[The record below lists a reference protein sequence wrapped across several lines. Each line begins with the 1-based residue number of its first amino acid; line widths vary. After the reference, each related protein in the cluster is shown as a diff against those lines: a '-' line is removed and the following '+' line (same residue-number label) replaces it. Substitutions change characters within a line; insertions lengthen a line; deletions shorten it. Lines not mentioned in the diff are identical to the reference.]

1 MYLWH
6 TGDIFLIQGI
16 FLKSYYSRFYDSFSE
31 ELFEKLHKAVELPMN
46 KPLGTFSEGM
56 KRQAAVICVCFSMSA
71 LKIFLK
77 KSQYFLRRS
86 FLVSTFNPYS
96 DIIALFRSEAH
107 NGNKLCCCGG
117 FSFTFHSDFTF
128 KFLRL
133 FYQKSRRSC
142 VDSYF
147 VPYCIV
153 KFFHILSFLL
163 PYFQYFAAPLDFA
176 LS

>member
-1 MYLWH
+1 MAYRGYFFD
-6 TGDIFLIQGI
+6 TGD

-56 KRQAAVICVCFSMSA
+56 KRQAAVICVCFSTSA
-71 LKIFLK
+71 VFLKIFLK

-96 DIIALFRSEAH
+96 DIIALFSPEAH
-107 NGNKLCCCGG
+107 YGNKLCCGGG
-117 FSFTFHSDFTF
+117 FSFTFHSDFAF

-133 FYQKSRRSC
+133 FYQQSRRSC

-153 KFFHILSFLL
+153 KFFHSLSFLL

-176 LS
+176 LF